1 MATEINLR
9 SSDPKIHDFT
19 VAAGT
24 PANSENADMSV
35 TPSHLDT
42 AVAQLQSQLPHI
54 LFVSNIERERE
65 VYKVMETMSKLM
77 VN

>member
-1 MATEINLR
+1 MFKPIQLEIVATEANLR
-9 SSDPKIHDFT
+9 SSNPKIHDFT

-42 AVAQLQSQLPHI
+42 AVAQLQSQLPQY
-54 LFVSNIERERE
+54 FVRFK
-65 VYKVMETMSKLM
+65 YF
-77 VN
+77 